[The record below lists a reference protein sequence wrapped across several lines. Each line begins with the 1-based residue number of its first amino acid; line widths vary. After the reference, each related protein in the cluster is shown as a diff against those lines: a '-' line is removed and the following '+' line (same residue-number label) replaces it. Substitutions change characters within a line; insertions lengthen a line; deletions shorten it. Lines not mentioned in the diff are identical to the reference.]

1 MEVYEAPALR
11 RFGSV
16 AALTASSVKC
26 SIGTDAA
33 FGDAGRNAGAS
44 YTSILYHLPQSVI
57 CRIPCE
63 SSSGIR
69 GPFSR
74 SWQAKTICLSRQFRG
89 LTTRKVTSSWQPP

>member
-33 FGDAGRNAGAS
+33 FGDAGRKYSEALGGIYVADDGSGA
-44 YTSILYHLPQSVI
+44 TIDPND
-57 CRIPCE
+57 E
-63 SSSGIR
+63 S
-69 GPFSR
+69 
-74 SWQAKTICLSRQFRG
+74 C
-89 LTTRKVTSSWQPP
+89 TRTGDLAPL